1 MCKPLYAW
9 FVLTFGFPLVAVE
22 VVPVGAGSYLNGL
35 PEGAKGPPVAP
46 FVTEDVHGPVPTNT
60 WWSSLAW
67 EPLSDTMFPHP
78 FSVKATN
85 TGWQLNYPGAHL
97 AANKDAI
104 MGMGGNDLTLG
115 NSAVNTFRQAL
126 VSRWSDS
133 TVTARLG
140 EPGQAIH
147 LTFGHGLPYAF
158 ATYEGGEPVVF
169 FKSAPR
175 ILEGSG
181 NTPALVVEVGDRV
194 YGLYAPQGTNWLGL
208 GTAKLIAQTNGKNYF
223 SVAVLPDHQP
233 ATLKLF
239 QAHAYAHVTEVR
251 AEGKYDRTHGLVSTT
266 FTAKTE
272 VKEGTESETL
282 FALYPHQWRMAQANF
297 TGHSYASVRGPMKLS
312 QGNTFTS
319 AATLPALLPGLP
331 LTPQTDRGK
340 LTLLLTQDLLGK
352 ATTHGDTYWLG
363 KQLGKWSNLLPLA
376 EELQDE
382 AALQTCTQRLKES
395 LENFLSA
402 TRNGETKKLG
412 EGFFAYDPRWG
423 TLIGYPA
430 SFGSDDQLNDH
441 HFHYGYFLRA
451 AGELARRD
459 PTWIKSWGPM
469 VRLLARDIASA
480 DRQDKLFPYLR
491 CFDVYAGH
499 SWASGHA
506 KFGDG
511 NNQESSSESINAWYG
526 LMLLGETTG
535 DLALRDQAAW
545 MLGTEV
551 SAIEDYWFNVHGDLF
566 PKTYPASVV
575 TMIWGGKGANATW
588 FSADPQMTH
597 GINFLPVTA
606 GSFYLGRWPEYAKQ
620 NHDALVKELTNF
632 HPTHQ
637 KKSVA
642 PPPAPGFT
650 VWADV
655 LWMQQA
661 TFDAPA
667 ALKNW
672 EARPVEFKPE
682 AGNSLAQTQAW
693 LNLFN
698 EYGPIQRSVTAD
710 YPWTAVFAKNNQVT
724 HVAWNLTAQPLEV
737 KFSDGTVVSCNPG
750 TINQVTTPAK
760 K

>member
-1 MCKPLYAW
+1 MCKQLYRWLA
-9 FVLTFGFPLVAVE
+9 LACTLSLGAVE

-35 PEGAKGPPVAP
+35 PEGTKGPPVEP
-46 FVTEDVHGPVPTNT
+46 FVTKDVHRPIPTNT

-78 FSVKATN
+78 FAVKATN
-85 TGWQLNYPGAHL
+85 DGWQLNYPGAHI
-97 AANKDAI
+97 AANKAAI
-104 MGMGGNDLTLG
+104 MGMGGSDLTLG
-115 NSAVNTFRQAL
+115 NSGVNKFAEARVA
-126 VSRWSDS
+126 RWSDS
-133 TVTARLG
+133 TVTSQLG
-140 EPGQAIH
+140 EAGQCIT
-147 LTFGHGLPYAF
+147 LTFGHGIPYVF
-158 ATYEGGEPVVF
+158 AEFEGGEPVVY
-169 FKSAPR
+169 FKATPR
-175 ILEGSG
+175 IIDGQG
-181 NTPALVVEVGDRV
+181 NSAAIVVEVGDRV

-208 GTAKLIAQTNGKNYF
+208 GTPKFIAQSKGKNYF
-223 SVAVLPDHQP
+223 SIAVLPDHQP

-239 QAHAYAHVTEVR
+239 QQHAYAHVREVR
-251 AEGKYDRTHGLVSTT
+251 AEGKYDAAHGLVSTT
-266 FTAKTE
+266 FTVQTE
-272 VKEGTESETL
+272 IKEGTESETL
-282 FALYPHQWRMAQANF
+282 LALYPHQWRMAQANF
-297 TGHSYASVRGPMKLS
+297 TGHSYQSVRGPMKLT
-312 QGNTFTS
+312 QGNSFTS
-319 AATLPALLPGLP
+319 AAVLPALLPGLP
-331 LTPQTDRGK
+331 LTPQADRGK
-340 LTLLLTQDLLGK
+340 LNLLLASDLLGK
-352 ATTHGDTYWLG
+352 AQTHGDTYWLG
-363 KQLGKWSNLLPLA
+363 KQLGKWANLLPIA
-376 EELQDE
+376 EALKDE
-382 AALQTCTQRLKES
+382 PSAQVCTQRLKDG

-402 TRNGETKKLG
+402 TRDGQIKKLG
-412 EGFFAYDPRWG
+412 EGYFAYDPRWG

-459 PTWIKSWGPM
+459 PSWIKAWGPM
-469 VRLLARDIASA
+469 LRLLARDIASG

-491 CFDVYAGH
+491 CFDIYAGH

-535 DLALRDQAAW
+535 DLTLRDQAAW

-575 TMIWGGKGANATW
+575 TMVWGGKGANATW

-606 GSFYLGRWPEYAKQ
+606 GSLYLGRWPDYAKK
-620 NHDALVKELTNF
+620 NHDALVKELATLHATKSKKPVVTN
-632 HPTHQ
+632 TE
-637 KKSVA
+637 
-642 PPPAPGFT
+642 FT

-661 TFDAPA
+661 TFDATTA
-667 ALKNW
+667 TKNW
-672 EARPVEFKPE
+672 EGRGADFKPE

-698 EYGPIQRSVTAD
+698 EYGTLERTVTAD
-710 YPWTAVFAKNNQVT
+710 YPWTAVFIKNNQVT
-724 HVAWNLTAQPLEV
+724 HLAWNLTSSTRDI
-737 KFSDGTVVSCNPG
+737 KFSDGTVLSCPPGLVS
-750 TINQVTTPAK
+750 QSVTAAK